1 MSSDPTS
8 ARQGTGLTKEDAFR
22 SNPEVST
29 FRSDL
34 QETAGLLVGSDHNM
48 EVDNSA
54 ASSSSFGNLSHSI
67 RHSNLVPVGPRERM
81 SSTTGSWRAMK
92 TELMSEPNL
101 GVIMLQGRT
110 LSIIL
115 HSTILTKPYFKLL
128 VILI

>member
-1 MSSDPTS
+1 MSSDPS
-8 ARQGTGLTKEDAFR
+8 ARLRTGLTKEDAFR
-22 SNPEVST
+22 SNPELST

-67 RHSNLVPVGPRERM
+67 RPSNLVPVGPQRKDV
-81 SSTTGSWRAMK
+81 SD
-92 TELMSEPNL
+92 NL
-101 GVIMLQGRT
+101 FLGRPEDRT
-110 LSIIL
+110 HVRNEFGRYNAPGLD
-115 HSTILTKPYFKLL
+115 LL

>member
-1 MSSDPTS
+1 MSSDPS
-8 ARQGTGLTKEDAFR
+8 ARIGTGLTKEDGFR

-29 FRSDL
+29 SRSNH

-67 RHSNLVPVGPRERM
+67 HPSNLVPVGPQRKDVSDNRF
-81 SSTTGSWRAMK
+81 
-92 TELMSEPNL
+92 L
-101 GVIMLQGRT
+101 GRPEDRTHVRNEFGRYNAPG
-110 LSIIL
+110 LD
-115 HSTILTKPYFKLL
+115 LL